1 MSEYS
6 FTKRL
11 ALLIGMDTVIA
22 IVDSYVPTDWTPIRT
37 AFAALQLGFMFITMG
52 VAVKRLLED
61 Y

>member
-11 ALLIGMDTVIA
+11 AILIGIDTVIA
-22 IVDSYVPTDWTPIRT
+22 IVDSYVPANWTPVRT
-37 AFAALQLGFMFITMG
+37 AMAALQLGFMVYTMG
-52 VAVKRLLED
+52 VALKRVLQD